1 MKLKRI
7 APLLF
12 LALFLTVGGVYATF
26 NYAQGTVQNAGSAL
40 SKEIAQKVVDTP
52 KGEIIV
58 NSTFKI
64 TIDDTTKTLKTAAVY
79 EGEFKVK
86 FTPST
91 GADATV
97 RDNGIPLKMT
107 ITATGNQY
115 DGKAIFGIPAGEV
128 KLNGANPVLGEITV
142 PMQNRITVTEISL
155 PTVADYDAYKAALDA
170 TTITITISEDVAP

>member
-26 NYAQGTVQNAGSAL
+26 NYAQGTVQNADSAL
-40 SKEIAQKVVDTP
+40 SKEIAKKVVDTP
-52 KGEIIV
+52 KGEINV
-58 NSTFKI
+58 TSTFKI
-64 TIDDTTKTLKTAAVY
+64 TIDDATGTLKTAAVY
-79 EGEFKVK
+79 EGEFKVA
-86 FTPST
+86 FTPAT

-115 DGKAIFGIPAGEV
+115 KGKAIFGIPTGEI
-128 KLNGANPVLGEITV
+128 KLNSGNPVLTEITI
-142 PMQNRITVTEISL
+142 PMRNYITVTEISL
-155 PTVADYDAYKAALDA
+155 PTVADYDDYKTALDN
-170 TTITITISEDVAP
+170 TTITITISEDLAP